1 MFHAAAQRGRWM
13 GVQGGLL
20 PCQVQ
25 GSALASRHERS
36 TRRVRRLCLGGWLQI
51 SSVADI
57 CMITACLSPAL
68 KGLVEHYGMA

>member
-57 CMITACLSPAL
+57 CMTTACLSLAL
-68 KGLVEHYGMA
+68 KGLVGHYGMA